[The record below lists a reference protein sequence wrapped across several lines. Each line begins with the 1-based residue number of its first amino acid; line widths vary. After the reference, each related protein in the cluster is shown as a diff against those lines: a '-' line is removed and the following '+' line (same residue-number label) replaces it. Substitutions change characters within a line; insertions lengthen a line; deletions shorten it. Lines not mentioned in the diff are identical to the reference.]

1 MTRIFAGFAAIITA
15 GALGALGLVACSSE
29 TGHLPIARISVDPA
43 YVPLGDGYAT
53 DVVLDGS
60 GSSDPVDDPNGA
72 QPLLYQWVV
81 DDDHATILPD
91 ARAARVTV
99 RIAGDH
105 PVRVTLTIADGS
117 DDKTSA
123 SAIIGV
129 TVP

>member
-1 MTRIFAGFAAIITA
+1 MTRIFAGFAWVPTA
-15 GALGALGLVACSSE
+15 FLLVGCGSQ
-29 TGHLPIARISVDPA
+29 TGHPPIARITVAPES
-43 YVPLGDGYAT
+43 VPLGDGYTT

-60 GSSDPVDDPNGA
+60 TSSDPVDDPNGL
-72 QPLLYQWVV
+72 QPLLYEWVV
-81 DDDHATILPD
+81 DDDHAPISPD
-91 ARAARVTV
+91 PQAAKVTV

-123 SAIIGV
+123 LAIIGV

>member
-1 MTRIFAGFAAIITA
+1 MTRIFAGFPVLPAAFLLVGCA
-15 GALGALGLVACSSE
+15 GQ
-29 TGHLPIARISVDPA
+29 TGHPPIARITVAPET
-43 YVPLGDGYAT
+43 VPLGDGYAT

-60 GSSDPVDDPNGA
+60 SSSDPVDDPNGI
-72 QPLLYQWVV
+72 QPLLYEWVV
-81 DDDHATILPD
+81 DDDHAPIAPD
-91 ARAARVTV
+91 PQAARVTT

-123 SAIIGV
+123 TAIIGV

>member
-1 MTRIFAGFAAIITA
+1 MTRIFAGFALA
-15 GALGALGLVACSSE
+15 ALGSFC
-29 TGHLPIARISVDPA
+29 TGCGGAPGHPPIARISVSPA

-60 GSSDPVDDPNGA
+60 ASSDPVDDPNGI

-81 DDDHATILPD
+81 DDDHAPIAPAPTV
-91 ARAARVTV
+91 AVVTT

-105 PVRVTLTIADGS
+105 PVRVTLTVTDGS

-123 SAIIGV
+123 IATIGV
-129 TVP
+129 TLP